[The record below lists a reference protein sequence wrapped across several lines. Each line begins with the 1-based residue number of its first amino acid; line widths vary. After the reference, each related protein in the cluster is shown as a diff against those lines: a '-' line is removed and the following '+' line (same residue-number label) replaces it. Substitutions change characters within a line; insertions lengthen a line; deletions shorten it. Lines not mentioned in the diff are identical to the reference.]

1 MEKVY
6 NDFYDKNIAVR
17 KVYAKTGDTYA
28 YADSK
33 FKTKISC
40 EDLHNAFVKGMVIVD
55 AAGVE
60 YLPISC
66 KVESKV
72 ATVTYATTDTTP
84 TTAKLAT
91 IKSEASD

>member
-1 MEKVY
+1 MEPIY
-6 NDFYDKNIAVR
+6 ENAVDVHVVAR

-33 FKTKISC
+33 FKTKISSV
-40 EDLHNAFVKGMVIVD
+40 DLHDAFIKGMVIVD

-60 YLPISC
+60 YKPISC

-72 ATVTYATTDTTP
+72 TTVTYATTDTTP

-91 IKSEASD
+91 VKSSDE

>member
-1 MEKVY
+1 MESIYENAKDVHVV
-6 NDFYDKNIAVR
+6 AR
-17 KVYAKTGDTYA
+17 KVYVKAGDAYA

-33 FKTKISC
+33 FKTKISSV
-40 EDLHNAFVKGMVIVD
+40 DLHDAFIKGMVIVD

-60 YLPISC
+60 YKPVSC

-72 ATVTYATTDTTP
+72 TTVTYATTDTTP

-91 IKSEASD
+91 IKSSGE